1 MQNCANLHIQ
11 EKIVD
16 KFLCQFIKGAKGP
29 WATGAKV
36 QSAKSCF
43 LNMQQISQSAKL
55 CIPKQSR
62 LKRYISWYD
71 NSFPRA
77 KMFTIKHAWLKR

>member
-16 KFLCQFIKGAKGP
+16 KFLCQYIKGDKGP

-36 QSAKSCF
+36 QK
-43 LNMQQISQSAKL
+43 ISQSAIL
-55 CIPKQSR
+55 CIPRHAR

-71 NSFPRA
+71 NSSPSA
-77 KMFTIKHAWLKR
+77 KMCTIKHARLKR

>member
-1 MQNCANLHIQ
+1 MQ

-43 LNMQQISQSAKL
+43 LNMQQISQSAEK
-55 CIPKQSR
+55 I
-62 LKRYISWYD
+62 YSWYD
-71 NSFPRA
+71 NSSPSA
-77 KMFTIKHAWLKR
+77 KMCTIKHARSKR

>member
-1 MQNCANLHIQ
+1 MQ

-29 WATGAKV
+29 WARGAKV
-36 QSAKSCF
+36 HSAKSCF

-55 CIPKQSR
+55 CIPKHAR
-62 LKRYISWYD
+62 LKRYIS
-71 NSFPRA
+71 
-77 KMFTIKHAWLKR
+77 